1 MANWNAWNNIDV
13 EQLNSQVEELG
24 NSGDFEEL
32 PDGKYEVRLDSLELK
47 PTKEKG
53 YPMVAATFTIVEG
66 KHSKWKMFVNQ
77 VLLMGNDAD
86 KYRVNTCNK
95 FLSSLRTDGEKIRF
109 LSVANYETQVNET
122 ADKCIKMEYLI
133 EKSTNNKGFTNYK
146 ILEIYGTDD
155 PF

>member
-1 MANWNAWNNIDV
+1 MANWNAWNNINV
-13 EQLNSQVEELG
+13 EQLNSQVDDLS

-32 PDGKYEVRLDSLELK
+32 PDGRFEVRLDALELK

-66 KHSKWKMFVNQ
+66 KYNNWKMFVNQ

-109 LSVANYETQVNET
+109 LSVPNYEAQVNET

-133 EKSTNNKGFTNYK
+133 EKATNNKGFTNYK

>member
-32 PDGKYEVRLDSLELK
+32 PDGKYEVRLDALELK

-66 KHSKWKMFVNQ
+66 KHSKWKIFVNQ

-86 KYRVNTCNK
+86 KYRVNTCNN

-109 LSVANYETQVNET
+109 LSVPDYEAKVNET
-122 ADKCIKMEYLI
+122 ASKYVKTEYLI
-133 EKSTNNKGFTNYK
+133 EKTTNNKGFTNYK
-146 ILEIYGTDD
+146 ILEIYE
-155 PF
+155 

>member
-1 MANWNAWNNIDV
+1 MANWDSWNNINV
-13 EQLNSQVEELG
+13 EELNSKVEELG

-53 YPMVAATFTIVEG
+53 YPMVSATFTIVEG
-66 KHSKWKMFVNQ
+66 KYTRFKMFVNQ
-77 VLLMGNDAD
+77 VLLMGNDSD

-95 FLSSLRTDGEKIRF
+95 FLSSLRPDGVKIRF
-109 LSVANYETQVNET
+109 NSVPDYDVQVKDTFKVCE
-122 ADKCIKMEYLI
+122 KMEYLI

-146 ILEIYGTDD
+146 IVEIYN
-155 PF
+155 

>member
-1 MANWNAWNNIDV
+1 MANWNAWNNINV

-32 PDGKYEVRLDSLELK
+32 PDGKYEVRLDALELK

-66 KHSKWKMFVNQ
+66 KYARFKMFVNQ
-77 VLLMGNDAD
+77 VLLMGNDSD

-95 FLSSLRTDGEKIRF
+95 FLSSLRTDGMKIRF
-109 LSVANYETQVNET
+109 NSVSDYEEQVQDTFKKYE
-122 ADKCIKMEYLI
+122 KMEYLV
-133 EKSTNNKGFTNYK
+133 EKSTNAKGFTNYK
-146 ILEIYGTDD
+146 VIEIY
-155 PF
+155 

>member
-1 MANWNAWNNIDV
+1 MANWDSWNNVNV
-13 EQLNSQVEELG
+13 EELNSKVEELG

-66 KHSKWKMFVNQ
+66 KYTRFKMFVNQ
-77 VLLMGNDAD
+77 VLLMGNESD

-95 FLSSLRTDGEKIRF
+95 FLSSLRPDGVKIRF
-109 LSVANYETQVNET
+109 NSVPDYDVQVKDTFNVCE
-122 ADKCIKMEYLI
+122 KMEYLI

-146 ILEIYGTDD
+146 IVEIYN
-155 PF
+155 